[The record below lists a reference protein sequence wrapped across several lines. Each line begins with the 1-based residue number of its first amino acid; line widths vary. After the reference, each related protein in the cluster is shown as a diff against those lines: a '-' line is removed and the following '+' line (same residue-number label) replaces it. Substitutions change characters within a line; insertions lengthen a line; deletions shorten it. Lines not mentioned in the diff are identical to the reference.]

1 MYLFG
6 RSRRVNP
13 AQARAAFGVAVEGG
27 ARATEIIGRPVFT
40 WASVLSANLG
50 TVMWTARFD
59 HLDEITAA
67 DDAVMANSDF
77 GDFVEQND
85 GVFSGHTED
94 TVSQVIHNPPTG
106 EPGAYVSVTTGVAA
120 NGSLSEAMA
129 IGVEIADTASR
140 IGGHPTMFVAAVTG
154 PYGGVGWLTSVPDLA
169 AIEAANDALAGNEEW
184 LKLVDRAGHAYQ
196 PGVTSSILRRLA

>member
-13 AQARAAFGVAVEGG
+13 AHARAAFAVAVEAGG
-27 ARATEIIGRPVFT
+27 RASEVIGRPVFT

-50 TVMWTARFD
+50 TVLWTARFD

-67 DDAVMANSDF
+67 DDAVTANSEF
-77 GDFVEQND
+77 GDWVEQND
-85 GVFSGHTED
+85 GVFSGHAED

-106 EPGAYVSVTTGVAA
+106 EPGAYVSVTTAMAA

-129 IGVEIADTASR
+129 MGVEIADTAAR
-140 IGGHPTMFVAAVTG
+140 ITGRTSMFVATVTG
-154 PYGGVGWLTSVPDLA
+154 PYGGVGWLTPVPDLG
-169 AIEAANDALAGNEEW
+169 AIEAANEALSSNEEW

-196 PGVTSSILRRLA
+196 PGVTTSILRRLA